1 MRRRFAVFISSIS
14 TISTPGTTNDGGV
27 CSARP
32 LSGRCADFIKTT
44 VVEYVRIRARIL
56 EDRDYCCLQCEI
68 NNKIN
73 VNVPVGRC
81 TVPCRHTYVL
91 VHVTYICC
99 KGVAK
104 TAARKSLPACGSSD
118 FSDFRRARTSSRI
131 LGILFIHHRIS
142 RCHVVILYLFCY
154 RLSKLGA
161 RYRPE
166 KPSCAATVLQKKT
179 AETSDE

>member
-1 MRRRFAVFISSIS
+1 MTQKRKQQANASQVCSFHFFHLY
-14 TISTPGTTNDGGV
+14 PWNDGGV

-44 VVEYVRIRARIL
+44 VVEYGRIRARIL
-56 EDRDYCCLQCEI
+56 VDRDYCCLQCEI
-68 NNKIN
+68 NNKIMLMF
-73 VNVPVGRC
+73 VGLAPRALPAHIC
-81 TVPCRHTYVL
+81 TA

-118 FSDFRRARTSSRI
+118 FSDFRRARTSSTI

-142 RCHVVILYLFCY
+142 RFPRCDTVSVL
-154 RLSKLGA
+154 LSFIQARSDGA

-166 KPSCAATVLQKKT
+166 ELSCAATEK
-179 AETSDE
+179 